1 MNDCVFCKIIKGEL
15 PSKTL
20 YEDETTKVIMSIDPI
35 TNGHLLVIP
44 KQHQVNILD
53 IDEKFISNSFKL
65 IKETLYPM
73 LKEKLNCEGL
83 TLLENNFLGQEIK
96 HFHIHLIPRYKDDHA
111 EPIANKDLLK
121 DLDEVYNELTK

>member
-53 IDEKFISNSFKL
+53 IDEKLISNSFKL
-65 IKETLYPM
+65 IKET
-73 LKEKLNCEGL
+73 
-83 TLLENNFLGQEIK
+83 
-96 HFHIHLIPRYKDDHA
+96 
-111 EPIANKDLLK
+111 
-121 DLDEVYNELTK
+121 

>member
-1 MNDCVFCKIIKGEL
+1 MNDCVFCKIINGSL

-20 YEDETTKVIMSIDPI
+20 YEDEILKVIMSIDPI

-44 KQHQVNILD
+44 KNHQVNILD
-53 IDEKFISNSFKL
+53 IDETFISHSFKL
-65 IKETLYPM
+65 IREKLYPM

-96 HFHIHLIPRYKDDHA
+96 HFHIHLIPRYQNDNA
-111 EPIANKDLLK
+111 EMKCNQEILET
-121 DLDEVYNELTK
+121 LDSVYEKLTK